1 MMAEKRELFFYGVAG
16 DRYEGEWEDGKEHGA
31 GTAVAS
37 DGSSFFGTWVHG
49 KRHGE
54 GVSLCFHCLHSLM
67 VRPNLFTSAIT
78 PCSWQRQG
86 TAFQYMVV

>member
-1 MMAEKRELFFYGVAG
+1 MMAGKRKLIFDGVAG
-16 DRYEGEWEDGKEHGA
+16 DLYEGEWEVGKEHGA

-54 GVSLCFHCLHSLM
+54 GVSLCCCCLRSLM
-67 VRPNLFTSAIT
+67 LGPNT
-78 PCSWQRQG
+78 CSHLLSHQRQG
-86 TAFQYMVV
+86 HSMLRS